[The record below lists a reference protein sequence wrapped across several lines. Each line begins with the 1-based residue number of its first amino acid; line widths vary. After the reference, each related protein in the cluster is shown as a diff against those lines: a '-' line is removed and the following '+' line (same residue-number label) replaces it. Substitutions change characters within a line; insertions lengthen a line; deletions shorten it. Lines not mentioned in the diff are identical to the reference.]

1 MKVEGRLTCIL
12 CKADVYDSGDHGF
25 FQIPAAPCN
34 TILTY
39 VDALFQTSAICS
51 SVKFWPRRHSIHS

>member
-12 CKADVYDSGDHGF
+12 CKADVYDSSDHRF
-25 FQIPAAPCN
+25 FHIPAAPYN

-39 VDALFQTSAICS
+39 VDAFLF
-51 SVKFWPRRHSIHS
+51 